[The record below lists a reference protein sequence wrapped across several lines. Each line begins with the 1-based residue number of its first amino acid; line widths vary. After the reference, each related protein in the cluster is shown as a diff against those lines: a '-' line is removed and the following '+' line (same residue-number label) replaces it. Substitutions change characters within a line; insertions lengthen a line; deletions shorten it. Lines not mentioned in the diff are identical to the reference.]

1 MTLAKI
7 HLTLGEVRKERNM
20 AQKDIASAL
29 NIEQAAVSM
38 YENGKR
44 GIPLDILDD
53 WLKLL
58 EIEVKITPKEY
69 EPVKSA
75 EDIKNELI
83 EFNRLKKRRNFLIA
97 ELRAQMAET
106 IANIPGLQGIGEND
120 EPKFW
125 PYSFFTDTQVGL
137 VETRYDHPEQKFLAV
152 EYTPDEVNIYK
163 FLPGEDGNEGPR
175 EREWIGGNKAYL
187 SEDDFLTL
195 GWQWDQESMDN
206 HKITILR
213 RNKSLP
219 DGIEIVHPSGFP
231 LTTLLEMQENHG
243 MLASAAEETEQTETY
258 MRLDLELDSVDRKM
272 LDITLNNRLNNGS
285 LDPVF
290 EFWTEQDKEAI
301 DIPLWGKE
309 RTWEWVEE
317 GMKWADDLQESGEI
331 QVMDDSIPHEYL
343 YTHRHENGNRIIG
356 LIGLEQKPAV
366 FKSNVKRPDMVYRVA
381 VEEEELNQQEL
392 EDYQAVLA
400 ATEELD
406 KIRQGVSETIPT
418 MSIE

>member
-1 MTLAKI
+1 
-7 HLTLGEVRKERNM
+7 
-20 AQKDIASAL
+20 
-29 NIEQAAVSM
+29 M

-44 GIPLDILDD
+44 GIPLDILDA

-106 IANIPGLQGIGEND
+106 IANVPGLQGVGEND

-125 PYSFFTDTQVGL
+125 PYSFFTDTQVGV

-163 FLPGEDGNEGPR
+163 FLPGEDGYEGPR

-206 HKITILR
+206 HKITVLR

-219 DGIEIVHPSGFP
+219 DGIEIVEPSGFS
-231 LTTLLEMQENHG
+231 LRTLLEMQENHS
-243 MLASAAEETEQTETY
+243 LFASAAEETQQAETY
-258 MRLDLELDSVDRKM
+258 KRLDLELDNVDRKM

-317 GMKWADDLQESGEI
+317 GMKWTDDLQESGEI
-331 QVMDDSIPHEYL
+331 QVMDDSIQHEYL
-343 YTHRHENGNRIIG
+343 YTHRNENGNRIIG

-366 FKSNVKRPDMVYRVA
+366 FKSNVKRPDVVYRVA

-392 EDYQAVLA
+392 EDYLAVLG
-400 ATEELD
+400 ATKELEEL
-406 KIRQGVSETIPT
+406 RQKASGTTPSMKSE
-418 MSIE
+418 

>member
-1 MTLAKI
+1 
-7 HLTLGEVRKERNM
+7 
-20 AQKDIASAL
+20 
-29 NIEQAAVSM
+29 
-38 YENGKR
+38 
-44 GIPLDILDD
+44 
-53 WLKLL
+53 
-58 EIEVKITPKEY
+58 
-69 EPVKSA
+69 
-75 EDIKNELI
+75 
-83 EFNRLKKRRNFLIA
+83 
-97 ELRAQMAET
+97 
-106 IANIPGLQGIGEND
+106 
-120 EPKFW
+120 
-125 PYSFFTDTQVGL
+125 
-137 VETRYDHPEQKFLAV
+137 
-152 EYTPDEVNIYK
+152 
-163 FLPGEDGNEGPR
+163 
-175 EREWIGGNKAYL
+175 
-187 SEDDFLTL
+187 
-195 GWQWDQESMDN
+195 
-206 HKITILR
+206 
-213 RNKSLP
+213 
-219 DGIEIVHPSGFP
+219 
-231 LTTLLEMQENHG
+231 

-356 LIGLEQKPAV
+356 LIGLERKPAV
-366 FKSNVKRPDMVYRVA
+366 FKSNVKRPDTVYRVA

-400 ATEELD
+400 ATEEMD

-418 MSIE
+418 MRIEWRKEWIEK